1 MARPPNAP
9 WTDVEL
15 QRMLRLVDEGG
26 VGDWD
31 VKAKQFHQEA
41 LQLRAEH
48 GGPAPPRRSAK
59 SIEGKW
65 YKKVREQTAAEEAA
79 THRASGAAAA
89 ATTAAAA
96 AGERPVNNELR
107 ALLAEQQRQH
117 AQQQLLQRQQDEQD
131 ARRLEQQQQ
140 QQQQLEAAGDNGS
153 GSEAAAGSAA
163 EADEAKR
170 PYVGLDPEAEWETLW
185 AALAERGWRS
195 VPGKRQRND
204 FCFLPP
210 GISHAGPPF
219 RSRVDYYDSF
229 RSGERAEPM
238 AGLCPKPV
246 LATHRV
252 LFRI

>member
-79 THRASGAAAA
+79 THRAHLVG
-89 ATTAAAA
+89 
-96 AGERPVNNELR
+96 
-107 ALLAEQQRQH
+107 
-117 AQQQLLQRQQDEQD
+117 QDCC
-131 ARRLEQQQQ
+131 R
-140 QQQQLEAAGDNGS
+140 
-153 GSEAAAGSAA
+153 
-163 EADEAKR
+163 
-170 PYVGLDPEAEWETLW
+170 
-185 AALAERGWRS
+185 
-195 VPGKRQRND
+195 
-204 FCFLPP
+204 
-210 GISHAGPPF
+210 
-219 RSRVDYYDSF
+219 
-229 RSGERAEPM
+229 
-238 AGLCPKPV
+238 
-246 LATHRV
+246 
-252 LFRI
+252 